1 MILKKGAREK
11 ETERKLQKLKSE
23 SVNVSNVTIHSID
36 PIFFSIFDGVDSKR
50 FSIRQNEAL
59 PYLIFKF

>member
-23 SVNVSNVTIHSID
+23 NVNVSNVTIHSID
-36 PIFFSIFDGVDSKR
+36 PIYFSKFDGVDSKR

>member
-1 MILKKGAREK
+1 MLKKGVREK
-11 ETERKLQKLKSE
+11 DTERKLHKLKSE

-36 PIFFSIFDGVDSKR
+36 LIYFSIFDGVDSKR

>member
-1 MILKKGAREK
+1 MILKKGARKK
-11 ETERKLQKLKSE
+11 ESEGNLQKLKSE

-36 PIFFSIFDGVDSKR
+36 PIYFSIFDGVDSKR
-50 FSIRQNEAL
+50 FSMRQNEAL